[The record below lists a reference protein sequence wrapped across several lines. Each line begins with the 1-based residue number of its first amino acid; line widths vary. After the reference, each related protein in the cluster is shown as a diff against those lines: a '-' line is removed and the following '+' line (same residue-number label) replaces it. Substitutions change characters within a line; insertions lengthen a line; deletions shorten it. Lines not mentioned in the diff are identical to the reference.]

1 MKNLLTKAAVTTGLL
16 ALQASFVLGTGTV
29 QAATENDHVTVNI
42 GYQESAGPF
51 LLALKKGW
59 FTSAFAKLGAKI
71 NWYTFQSGP
80 AFFTAIASNHLDFGG
95 VGNTPVVVGQA
106 SNVQFKEIAVTGLG
120 SNSEGLLVPANS
132 PIHSMADL
140 KGKKIAVAPGSS
152 AYNFLYQALN
162 KAKLQPSQV
171 TIEQLQPNEAES
183 AFDSH
188 KIDAWAIWDP
198 YLSTEVVQHKAKV
211 LEGVADLNLKNTEF
225 SIARTAFIQQH
236 PKLTETYLQVLEKAT
251 AWQKAH
257 PSQAIALYSQI
268 LNVPKSVIA
277 HDLVDA
283 PPVVQPVTNDIIQQQ
298 QSIAN
303 FLYSQHVIT
312 TKVDVSKVVDNTFV
326 NATLKNNSKSK

>member
-1 MKNLLTKAAVTTGLL
+1 M
-16 ALQASFVLGTGTV
+16 
-29 QAATENDHVTVNI
+29 
-42 GYQESAGPF
+42 
-51 LLALKKGW
+51 
-59 FTSAFAKLGAKI
+59 
-71 NWYTFQSGP
+71 
-80 AFFTAIASNHLDFGG
+80 
-95 VGNTPVVVGQA
+95 
-106 SNVQFKEIAVTGLG
+106 
-120 SNSEGLLVPANS
+120 
-132 PIHSMADL
+132 
-140 KGKKIAVAPGSS
+140 
-152 AYNFLYQALN
+152 
-162 KAKLQPSQV
+162 
-171 TIEQLQPNEAES
+171 
-183 AFDSH
+183 
-188 KIDAWAIWDP
+188 
-198 YLSTEVVQHKAKV
+198 